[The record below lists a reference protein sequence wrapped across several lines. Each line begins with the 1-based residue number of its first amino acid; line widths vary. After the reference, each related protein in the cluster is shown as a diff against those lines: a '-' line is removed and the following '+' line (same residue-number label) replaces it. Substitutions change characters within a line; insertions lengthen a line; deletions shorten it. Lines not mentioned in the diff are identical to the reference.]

1 MKYNIVKNEGRKT
14 LSVILTPI
22 TINYAEYLYK
32 KYQDQKYFASGVVRG
47 ADYTKD
53 LLPFAKELA
62 ARLNELGKDILPNG
76 ITINAQ
82 DIITTNDEEYRLFT
96 RNLNKEGD
104 WDKQFKVNLTNR
116 SKDAEKKFLFLD
128 LEGQRPITKDDSW
141 KHIYAI
147 ELEVGVGYDEDKQ
160 NKYVYAIFHRA
171 VSTGLKENNSFQK
184 NDSAWSGFKLDTATD
199 VKSKNTEAIN
209 VKDEDLPF

>member
-1 MKYNIVKNEGRKT
+1 MKYNIVKNESRKT

-32 KYQDQKYFASGVVRG
+32 KYQDKKYFASGVVRG

-76 ITINAQ
+76 ITITTQ
-82 DIITTNDEEYRLFT
+82 DIITMNDDEYKLFT

-128 LEGQRPITKDDSW
+128 LEGQKPITKDDSW

-147 ELEVGVGYDEDKQ
+147 ELEIGVGYDEDKQ
-160 NKYVYAIFHRA
+160 NKYVYAIFHRG
-171 VSTGLKENNSFQK
+171 VSTGLKETNTFQK
-184 NDSAWSGFKLDTATD
+184 NDNAWSGFKLETKQEVVA
-199 VKSKNTEAIN
+199 
-209 VKDEDLPF
+209 EDDDAKLPF

>member
-1 MKYNIVKNEGRKT
+1 MKYNIVENKGRKT
-14 LSVILTPI
+14 LTVILTPV

-32 KYQDQKYFASGVVRG
+32 KYQDKKYFASGVMRG

-53 LLPFAKELA
+53 LVPFVKDLVSK
-62 ARLNELGKDILPNG
+62 LNFLGKDVLPNG
-76 ITINAQ
+76 VTITPQ
-82 DIITTNDEEYRLFT
+82 DIITTNDDEYRLFT

-128 LEGQRPITKDDSW
+128 LEQSKPISKDDSW

-147 ELEVGVGYDEDKQ
+147 ELEIGVGYDEDKQ

-171 VSTGLKENNSFQK
+171 VSTGLKETNTFQK
-184 NDSAWSGFKLDTATD
+184 NDNAWSGFKLETD
-199 VKSKNTEAIN
+199 VKSKNLEAIE
-209 VKDEDLPF
+209 VKDDDLPF